1 MPDYPITFVAT
12 FAVNGVMVVIVFICL
27 AAPTLSTHAVKI
39 NLSLFLS
46 GVLSLLI
53 PLASAK
59 LSEQLTR
66 FWIVI
71 FLMLFTGAFM
81 GAALAQTLSY
91 MSFMPEHYMALNSMG
106 IGVSGLVSL
115 AFYSIL
121 LSSYADKDFTMNL
134 VFFILNFV
142 MMTAISSLYFFE
154 CNSNFAQYYIRL
166 SAKDNRDET
175 KKEKMKA

>member
-59 LSEQLTR
+59 LSGQLTR

-91 MSFMPEHYMALNSMG
+91 MSAMPERYMALNSMG
-106 IGVSGLVSL
+106 IGASGLVSL
-115 AFYSIL
+115 AIYIIL
-121 LSSYADKDFTMNL
+121 LLSYSD
-134 VFFILNFV
+134 
-142 MMTAISSLYFFE
+142 
-154 CNSNFAQYYIRL
+154 
-166 SAKDNRDET
+166 
-175 KKEKMKA
+175 